1 LSFFVCDGTVITS
14 VMGAALPLLLGLA
27 TGDGRAA
34 GLTRGGVVLTVN
46 ADRDV
51 VERQLGGGELACP
64 SCGGVLARWGH
75 GAERR
80 VRLPGG
86 PDGERD
92 RHVVLVPRRSRCREC
107 GATHVLLPAW
117 CLARRADAG
126 EVIGLALEA
135 KAAGAGHRVI
145 AGRLGRPASTVRGW
159 LRAFTARAEQVR
171 SVFTALAASVVADPP
186 LPAPAGSPVADAVA
200 AVAAAAAAAGRVPG
214 VGTVARWQLAAA
226 VTCGLL
232 LAPAWPPRVANT
244 SWLWAA
250 PGQSGHPR

>member
-145 AGRLGRPASTVRGW
+145 AGRLGLPASTVRGW

-200 AVAAAAAAAGRVPG
+200 AVAAAAAAAGRVPE

>member
-1 LSFFVCDGTVITS
+1 
-14 VMGAALPLLLGLA
+14 M
-27 TGDGRAA
+27 
-34 GLTRGGVVLTVN
+34 LTVN
-46 ADRDV
+46 ADRDA

-64 SCGGVLARWGH
+64 SCGGVLARWGN

-80 VRLPGG
+80 VRMPAG
-86 PDGERD
+86 PDMRFC
-92 RHVVLVPRRSRCREC
+92 PRRARCREC
-107 GATHVLLPAW
+107 GATHVLQPAC

-135 KAAGAGHRVI
+135 GAAGAGHRVI

-159 LRAFTARAEQVR
+159 LRAFARRAEQVR
-171 SVFTALAASVVADPP
+171 SVFTALAASLLTDPP
-186 LPAPAGSPVADAVA
+186 LPGPAGSPAADAVA
-200 AVAAAAAAAGRVPG
+200 AVAAAAAAASRVPG

-232 LAPAWPPRVANT
+232 LAPSWPARVANT

-250 PGQSGHPR
+250 LR

>member
-1 LSFFVCDGTVITS
+1 
-14 VMGAALPLLLGLA
+14 
-27 TGDGRAA
+27 
-34 GLTRGGVVLTVN
+34 VLTVN

-64 SCGGVLARWGH
+64 SCGGVLARWGN

-80 VRLPGG
+80 VRLLDG
-86 PDGERD
+86 PD
-92 RHVVLVPRRSRCREC
+92 VWLCPRRSRCRGC
-107 GATHVLLPAW
+107 GRTHVLLPAW

-126 EVIGLALEA
+126 EVIGQALEA
-135 KAAGAGHRVI
+135 RAAGAGHRVI

-159 LRAFTARAEQVR
+159 LRAFARRAEQVR
-171 SVFTALAASVVADPP
+171 PVFTALAASLLTDPP
-186 LPAPAGSPVADAVA
+186 LPGPAGSLAADAVA
-200 AVAAAAAAAGRVPG
+200 AVAAASRVAG

-232 LAPAWPPRVANT
+232 LAPSWPARVAST

-250 PGQSGHPR
+250 LR

>member
-1 LSFFVCDGTVITS
+1 
-14 VMGAALPLLLGLA
+14 M
-27 TGDGRAA
+27 
-34 GLTRGGVVLTVN
+34 LTVN

-64 SCGGVLARWGH
+64 SCGGVLARWGN
-75 GAERR
+75 GVARR

-86 PDGERD
+86 PDGEQD
-92 RHVVLVPRRSRCREC
+92 RHVALVPRRSRCRGC
-107 GATHVLLPAW
+107 GRTHVLLPAW

-126 EVIGLALEA
+126 EVIGRALEA

-145 AGRLGRPASTVRGW
+145 AGRLGRPVSTVRGW
-159 LRAFTARAEQVR
+159 LRAFTRRAGQVR
-171 SVFTALAASVVADPP
+171 SVFTALAASVVTDPP

-200 AVAAAAAAAGRVPG
+200 AVAAAAAAAAMLPG

-232 LAPAWPPRVANT
+232 LAPSWPARVANT

-250 PGQSGHPR
+250 TR

>member
-1 LSFFVCDGTVITS
+1 
-14 VMGAALPLLLGLA
+14 
-27 TGDGRAA
+27 
-34 GLTRGGVVLTVN
+34 VLTVN
-46 ADRDV
+46 ADRGV

-75 GAERR
+75 GVARR
-80 VRLPGG
+80 VRLPGEPG
-86 PDGERD
+86 GERD
-92 RHVVLVPRRSRCREC
+92 RHVVLVPRRSRCRGC
-107 GATHVLLPAW
+107 GVTHVLLPAW
-117 CLARRADAG
+117 CLARRADAT

-171 SVFTALAASVVADPP
+171 QVFTALAAALVTDPL
-186 LPAPAGSPVADAVA
+186 LPAPAGSPAADAVA
-200 AVAAAAAAAGRVPG
+200 AVAAAAAAAARVPG

-232 LAPAWPPRVANT
+232 LAPAWPARVANT

-250 PGQSGHPR
+250 PR

>member
-1 LSFFVCDGTVITS
+1 
-14 VMGAALPLLLGLA
+14 
-27 TGDGRAA
+27 
-34 GLTRGGVVLTVN
+34 
-46 ADRDV
+46 
-51 VERQLGGGELACP
+51 
-64 SCGGVLARWGH
+64 
-75 GAERR
+75 
-80 VRLPGG
+80 
-86 PDGERD
+86 
-92 RHVVLVPRRSRCREC
+92 VVLVPRRSRCREC

-186 LPAPAGSPVADAVA
+186 LPAPAGSPVGDAVA

-232 LAPAWPPRVANT
+232 LAPSWPARVANT

-250 PGQSGHPR
+250 PG